1 MGGYLARRL
10 FSGALAI
17 LGIVIV
23 VFVLVRMLGDPAAL
37 MMPPEAT
44 KEEIEIFRHA
54 YGFDHP
60 IHMQLVDFMKELARG
75 DLGRSLRH
83 DEPVMNMIMER
94 LPATLKLS
102 VTALVFSLI
111 LAVPLGVIAAIHRGT
126 FWDRATMVIAML
138 GQSVPDFWL
147 GLMLI
152 YLAGVRLRLVPIS
165 GYGGFSHLILPA
177 LTLSVFPLARTTRI
191 VRSAMLEVLG
201 QDYIRTARSKGLS
214 ERIVTYKHALK
225 NALIPVIT
233 VVGLDLGA
241 LLGGAVIVETIF
253 AWPGMGRLV
262 VQALDNRDFPLVQ
275 GGVLVMAISYVG
287 VNILVDLLYSI
298 VDPRIRCN

>member
-10 FSGALAI
+10 LSGALAI

-54 YGFDHP
+54 YGFDRP
-60 IHMQLVDFMKELARG
+60 IHVQLVDFMRDLARG

-83 DEPVMNMIMER
+83 DEPVMDMIMER

-102 VTALVFSLI
+102 VTALVVSLI

-126 FWDRATMVIAML
+126 FWDRATMVMAML

-152 YLAGVRLRLVPIS
+152 YLAGVRLRLAPIS

-177 LTLSVFPLARTTRI
+177 LTLSAFPLARTTRI

-214 ERIVTYKHALK
+214 ERMVTYKHALK

>member
-54 YGFDHP
+54 YGFDRP
-60 IHMQLVDFMKELARG
+60 IHVQLVDFMKDLARG

-102 VTALVFSLI
+102 VTALVISLV
-111 LAVPLGVIAAIHRGT
+111 LAVPLGVIAAIHRGG

-165 GYGGFSHLILPA
+165 GYGGLSHLVLPA
-177 LTLSVFPLARTTRI
+177 LTLSTFPLARTTRI

-214 ERIVTYKHALK
+214 EGIVTYKHALK

>member
-1 MGGYLARRL
+1 M
-10 FSGALAI
+10 
-17 LGIVIV
+17 
-23 VFVLVRMLGDPAAL
+23 
-37 MMPPEAT
+37 
-44 KEEIEIFRHA
+44 
-54 YGFDHP
+54 
-60 IHMQLVDFMKELARG
+60 
-75 DLGRSLRH
+75 
-83 DEPVMNMIMER
+83 
-94 LPATLKLS
+94 
-102 VTALVFSLI
+102 
-111 LAVPLGVIAAIHRGT
+111 
-126 FWDRATMVIAML
+126 
-138 GQSVPDFWL
+138 
-147 GLMLI
+147 
-152 YLAGVRLRLVPIS
+152 
-165 GYGGFSHLILPA
+165 ILPA

>member
-54 YGFDHP
+54 YGFDRP

-152 YLAGVRLRLVPIS
+152 YLAGVRLRLGPIS

>member
-1 MGGYLARRL
+1 LGGYLARRL
-10 FSGALAI
+10 LSGALAI

-54 YGFDHP
+54 YGFDRP
-60 IHMQLVDFMKELARG
+60 IHVQLVDFMRDLARG

-83 DEPVMNMIMER
+83 DEPVMDMIMER

-102 VTALVFSLI
+102 VTALVVSLI

-126 FWDRATMVIAML
+126 FWDRATMVMAML

-152 YLAGVRLRLVPIS
+152 YLAGVRLRLAPIS

-177 LTLSVFPLARTTRI
+177 LTLSAFPLARTTRI

-214 ERIVTYKHALK
+214 ERMVTYKHALK

>member
-1 MGGYLARRL
+1 LGGYLARRL
-10 FSGALAI
+10 LSGALAI

-54 YGFDHP
+54 YGFDRP
-60 IHMQLVDFMKELARG
+60 IHVQLVDFMRDLARG

-83 DEPVMNMIMER
+83 DEPVMDMIMER

-102 VTALVFSLI
+102 VTALVVSLI

-126 FWDRATMVIAML
+126 FWDRATMIMAML

-152 YLAGVRLRLVPIS
+152 YLAGVRLRLAPIS

-177 LTLSVFPLARTTRI
+177 LTLSAFPLARTTRI

-214 ERIVTYKHALK
+214 ERMVTYKHALK